1 MELGTMFIIRDKRF
15 AARDFKLIQK
25 KSKGETM
32 KIVAKIA
39 VVAAALT
46 MLATPA
52 MAEKVVKWKLAE
64 TWPSTLTPL
73 ASPPLLLAKM
83 VEEMSGGKF
92 VIKVEGKEKHKAPL
106 GILDM
111 VKGGQYQMGHSGSYY
126 WKGKD
131 ISTIFFTTIPF
142 GMTTAEQYA
151 WFYYDDGMK
160 YMQQVY
166 DRFNVLNYPG
176 GNTGVQ
182 MGGWFKKEIN
192 SIDDLKGLKMRIP
205 GLAGEVFAKLGVNVT
220 NIPAGE
226 LYTSL
231 DRGTIDALEWVGPGM
246 DIKMGFHKIAPF
258 YYTGWHEPAS
268 EMQFLINKRAYE
280 KLSPENK
287 AILQTAMKAAAADM
301 YYENFAA
308 SANAWEQMK
317 TEFPDI
323 KVKTFPLPV
332 LKEMKKATDELLDS
346 YAAKDPQFKD
356 ILESQRTFM
365 KKARQWTIIS
375 DYNYI
380 KTSMEVE
387 KQ

>member
-1 MELGTMFIIRDKRF
+1 M
-15 AARDFKLIQK
+15 KL
-25 KSKGETM
+25 
-32 KIVAKIA
+32 ALKIA
-39 VVAAALT
+39 STIAAIA
-46 MLATPA
+46 MLASPA
-52 MAEKVVKWKLAE
+52 MAQKTVKWKLAM

-73 ASPPLLLAKM
+73 ASPPAQVAKL
-83 VEEMSGGKF
+83 VEEMSGGTF
-92 VIKVEGKEKHKAPL
+92 IIKAEGKEKHKAPL

-142 GMTTAEQYA
+142 GMTTAEQNA

-166 DRFNVLNYPG
+166 DRFKVLNFPG

-192 SIDDLKGLKMRIP
+192 SLDDLKGLKMRIP

-246 DIKMGFHKIAPF
+246 DIKMGFHKVAPF

-280 KLSPENK
+280 KLSPEHK
-287 AILQTAMKAAAADM
+287 AILQSAMKTASADM

-308 SANAWEQMK
+308 SANAWEKMK
-317 TEFPDI
+317 TEFPNI

-332 LKEMKKATDELLDS
+332 LKAMKKATDTLLND
-346 YAAKDPQFKD
+346 YAAKDPQFKE

-387 KQ
+387 

>member
-1 MELGTMFIIRDKRF
+1 
-15 AARDFKLIQK
+15 
-25 KSKGETM
+25 
-32 KIVAKIA
+32 
-39 VVAAALT
+39 
-46 MLATPA
+46 
-52 MAEKVVKWKLAE
+52 
-64 TWPSTLTPL
+64 
-73 ASPPLLLAKM
+73 
-83 VEEMSGGKF
+83 
-92 VIKVEGKEKHKAPL
+92 
-106 GILDM
+106 
-111 VKGGQYQMGHSGSYY
+111 
-126 WKGKD
+126 
-131 ISTIFFTTIPF
+131 
-142 GMTTAEQYA
+142 
-151 WFYYDDGMK
+151 
-160 YMQQVY
+160 
-166 DRFNVLNYPG
+166 
-176 GNTGVQ
+176 
-182 MGGWFKKEIN
+182 
-192 SIDDLKGLKMRIP
+192 
-205 GLAGEVFAKLGVNVT
+205 
-220 NIPAGE
+220 
-226 LYTSL
+226 
-231 DRGTIDALEWVGPGM
+231 M
-246 DIKMGFHKIAPF
+246 DIKMGFHKIAPY

-332 LKEMKKATDELLDS
+332 LKAMKKATDELLDS

-365 KKARQWTIIS
+365 KKARQWSIIS